1 LTDKSF
7 HGAVVSIGLQVQ
19 DAALTQPK
27 RHHLLIAGTGRAGT
41 SFLVRFLTEL
51 GLETHISRFG
61 ENPWDETAQ
70 AGLEDLPVMAG
81 LENLP
86 YIFKTPW
93 AYQFIEQM
101 LADSAIALDA
111 VIIPMRDLVEAAAS
125 RAIVQL
131 QAIHGQ
137 APWMARMDTTW
148 ENWGDTAG
156 GAVFSLDPV
165 DQSRLLAVGF
175 HRLVNRLVQ
184 AEVPLIFVAFP
195 RLVQDTDYL
204 IDKLRP
210 IIPPSI
216 SPEEARRSHRRIADA
231 ALVRVG
237 RELRQNAER
246 HLLAAG
252 SAPVM
257 PTLEE
262 LDNIALRREVARLHD
277 RLAKTEAERLALV
290 RSQLVRRVFN
300 RCRRTLQ
307 AVLAAKQ

>member
-1 LTDKSF
+1 M
-7 HGAVVSIGLQVQ
+7 SIGLQVQ

-216 SPEEARRSHRRIADA
+216 SLEEARRSHRRVADA
-231 ALVRVG
+231 TLVRVG
-237 RELRQNAER
+237 RELRRDAER
-246 HLLAAG
+246 HLRSAG
-252 SAPVM
+252 SAPSM

-307 AVLAAKQ
+307 AVLAVKQ